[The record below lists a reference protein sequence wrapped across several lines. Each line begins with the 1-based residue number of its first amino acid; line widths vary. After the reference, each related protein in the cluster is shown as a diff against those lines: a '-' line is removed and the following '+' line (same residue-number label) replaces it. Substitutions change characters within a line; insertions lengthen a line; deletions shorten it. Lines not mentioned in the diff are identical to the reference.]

1 MKIFNIKNKAKWR
14 RERRERRERRRR
26 RRRRRNSQIIA

>member
-14 RERRERRERRRR
+14 RERRR

>member
-14 RERRERRERRRR
+14 RERRERRERWRR

>member
-26 RRRRRNSQIIA
+26 RRRRNSQIIA

>member
-1 MKIFNIKNKAKWR
+1 MKIFNIKNKAKW
-14 RERRERRERRRR
+14 RRERRRR